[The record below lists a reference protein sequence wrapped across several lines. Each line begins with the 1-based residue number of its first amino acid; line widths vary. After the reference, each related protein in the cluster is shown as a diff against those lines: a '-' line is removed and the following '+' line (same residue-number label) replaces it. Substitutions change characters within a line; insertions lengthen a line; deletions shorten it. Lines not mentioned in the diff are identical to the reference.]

1 MLDELIRKTIREM
14 VGGSSGPPVTFLTT
28 KGDRG
33 LFGPES
39 IAWRVHAKLN
49 KPVPSTL
56 EKVLVNKSIDLIA
69 IPVRDALK
77 YGVAAQS

>member
-14 VGGSSGPPVTFLTT
+14 VGGSSGPPVTFLTP

-39 IAWRVHAKLN
+39 TAWRVRQAK
-49 KPVPSTL
+49 
-56 EKVLVNKSIDLIA
+56 
-69 IPVRDALK
+69 
-77 YGVAAQS
+77 